1 MQIKTTATYLFTS
14 IAMTKQIKARTTTK
28 PNWEVRIAAEGAEE
42 PELSNTVSRICNGT
56 VTVEDS

>member
-1 MQIKTTATYLFTS
+1 
-14 IAMTKQIKARTTTK
+14 MTKQIKARTTTK
-28 PNWEVRIAAEGAEE
+28 PNWEVRRAAEGAEE

>member
-28 PNWEVRIAAEGAEE
+28 PNWEVGRAAEGGEE
-42 PELSNTVSRICNGT
+42 LELSNTVSRISNGT